1 MSATGKIWGFLKY
14 YHPNVADGKFD
25 WDKELFRILP
35 KVRASISKEE
45 MSAVFIEWINNLGP
59 IKQCK
64 SCKKDEIDYFNK
76 NFNLNWIQNPKLFS
90 IQLSDKLKYIEE
102 NRHQG
107 KKHYIAYFKGKPK
120 IAFFKNEQDYP
131 DFDWSN
137 KNLRLLTLFRYWN
150 MVEYFFPAK
159 YQTDKNWN
167 EVLNKLIPKFQNPKS
182 KDEYHKAMVEL
193 VVSLDDSHAL
203 IYPNQEFCNFGCYNV
218 PVEFKIIHDSIV
230 ITKFYD
236 HELAKLNDLK
246 IGDIITKINGQNI
259 HQKFEVSRKYI
270 RGSNI
275 SRKKINSGYYLLNG
289 STQSINVEVIR
300 NGKTLSKNIKR
311 YLFKNFKYDGNEQT
325 EKYKLINDSIGYIN
339 IGKVDT
345 KEVPKVMDALNNTK
359 AIIFDLRKSK
369 SSTPYFFA
377 NYITSQKKTFYKSV
391 YPDLDYPGKF
401 IWSEGGMSGNDKLK
415 YNGKVILLV
424 DENCQSQMEFTAM
437 CLQVGDNVTTIGRQ
451 TSGANGNVIKFD
463 MVGGFK
469 TQMSGIGIFYPNGKE
484 TQRDGVNVD
493 IVVNP
498 SIEAISSGRDE
509 ILEKAI
515 EFANK

>member
-1 MSATGKIWGFLKY
+1 MTARIILFLITIIFYSNSVIGQNNLSEIEKLSATGKIWGFLKY

-35 KVRASISKEE
+35 KVRASINKEE

-76 NFNLNWIQNPKLFS
+76 NFNLNWIQSPKLFS

-107 KKHYIAYFKGKPK
+107 KKHYIAYFKGEPK

-182 KDEYHKAMVEL
+182 KDEYHKVMVEL
-193 VVSLDDSHAL
+193 IVSLDDSHAL

-270 RGSNI
+270 HGSNI

-325 EKYKLINDSIGYIN
+325 EKYKLINDSIGYI
-339 IGKVDT
+339 
-345 KEVPKVMDALNNTK
+345 
-359 AIIFDLRKSK
+359 
-369 SSTPYFFA
+369 
-377 NYITSQKKTFYKSV
+377 
-391 YPDLDYPGKF
+391 
-401 IWSEGGMSGNDKLK
+401 
-415 YNGKVILLV
+415 
-424 DENCQSQMEFTAM
+424 
-437 CLQVGDNVTTIGRQ
+437 
-451 TSGANGNVIKFD
+451 
-463 MVGGFK
+463 
-469 TQMSGIGIFYPNGKE
+469 
-484 TQRDGVNVD
+484 
-493 IVVNP
+493 
-498 SIEAISSGRDE
+498 
-509 ILEKAI
+509 ILEKLTQKK
-515 EFANK
+515 FLKSWML